1 MPFKGVVEFEVEGGR
16 EKGEGGGEEARGGTP
31 FVAFDWLSGDK
42 RAVRRALGVVGLSS
56 AALFPTTLAENVAL
70 GSSSRLGDDGGAEAV
85 RASPAFREACAA
97 AGVDELAATLPRGM
111 ETVLS
116 SSANLPSGAALRVAV
131 ARALLREPALLLVD
145 DADAVAAA
153 LGEGSSS
160 SSGEKGGGGG
170 GGGGAARLG
179 AAIARVLARGGT
191 AVVVGS
197 ASVAR
202 ARSLGLDP
210 SLCEEVELRDG
221 VLIARN

>member
-1 MPFKGVVEFEVEGGR
+1 MPFKGVVEFEVEVEER
-16 EKGEGGGEEARGGTP
+16 EEKKGEGGGAAENP

-70 GSSSRLGDDGGAEAV
+70 GNSSSSLGSSAEA
-85 RASPAFREACAA
+85 RASSPAFREACAA

-111 ETVLS
+111 ETVLTS
-116 SSANLPSGAALRVAV
+116 GANLPAGAALRVAL

-153 LGEGSSS
+153 LG
-160 SSGEKGGGGG
+160 GEGGGGG
-170 GGGGAARLG
+170 DGGGGGSARLG
-179 AAIARVLARGGT
+179 AAISQVLARGGT
-191 AVVVGS
+191 AVVVGG

-202 ARSLGLDP
+202 ARSLGLEA

-221 VLIARN
+221 VLVARN